1 MGLGSV
7 GCDGEVAGL
16 SSSQNGE
23 GNGADELVVE
33 TLHSFLDTLN
43 RAKDSI
49 GKVTRF
55 VMEPRRSAQREEM
68 IEVVVKRMESEE
80 FVHKKGD
87 LWLLLD
93 SITQLTAKECEN
105 KGG

>member
-1 MGLGSV
+1 M
-7 GCDGEVAGL
+7 
-16 SSSQNGE
+16 
-23 GNGADELVVE
+23 
-33 TLHSFLDTLN
+33 
-43 RAKDSI
+43 
-49 GKVTRF
+49 
-55 VMEPRRSAQREEM
+55 MEPRRSAQREEM

>member
-1 MGLGSV
+1 MSPQGSPLAAAHLGLGLGLGLGSV

-49 GKVTRF
+49 GR
-55 VMEPRRSAQREEM
+55 
-68 IEVVVKRMESEE
+68 
-80 FVHKKGD
+80 
-87 LWLLLD
+87 
-93 SITQLTAKECEN
+93 
-105 KGG
+105 